1 MRRVQRNF
9 ILLGLALLVS
19 GCGGGAAWGP
29 TTEADRNSLACQGY
43 GFYPGSEQYEDCMRY
58 VENRRGNRGL
68 TPR

>member
-9 ILLGLALLVS
+9 MLLGLALLVS
-19 GCGGGAAWGP
+19 GCGGAAWGP
-29 TTEADRNSLACQGY
+29 STEADRNALACQGY

-58 VENRRGNRGL
+58 VENRRGVRGP